1 MAWYYKHYEIGF
13 FVFFRVA
20 KISYIIAKG
29 KKECLI
35 VVSINL
41 WRCDGLSMLVLLGF
55 FLFIFFWASEAQY
68 CQFQ

>member
-41 WRCDGLSMLVLLGF
+41 WRCDGRAQHVSVVGLISIYIFLGK
-55 FLFIFFWASEAQY
+55 
-68 CQFQ
+68 